1 MKHRNRKT
9 GNKTLRTVKNINNN
23 YYQKPEKTKQSKA
36 NLKPEKRK
44 HTAIARKKKK
54 SKKHASK
61 KKKRLENRQEIEL
74 LQEKRIYIFSLI
86 SLFLL

>member
-61 KKKRLENRQEIEL
+61 KKKKKAR
-74 LQEKRIYIFSLI
+74 K
-86 SLFLL
+86 